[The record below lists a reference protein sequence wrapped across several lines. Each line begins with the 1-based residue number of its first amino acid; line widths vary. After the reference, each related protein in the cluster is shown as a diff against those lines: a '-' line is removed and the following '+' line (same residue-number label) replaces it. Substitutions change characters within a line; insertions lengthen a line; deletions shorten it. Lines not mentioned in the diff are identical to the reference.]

1 MSLLRAAGRVSFLTL
16 VSRVLGLV
24 RDSWTYHVF
33 GMSWVSGAFVL
44 AWTVPNLLR
53 RLLGEGAL
61 SAAFVPAFARARTR
75 GGDVAARSLL
85 ASVGGTLIV
94 GLGGFCALVVLA
106 SFFVPPAAWH
116 LAPGSDAPDVVTS
129 AQVGALFQELLAIL
143 FPYAL
148 PVCLLAIWSGAL
160 NSLGSFGPGAAAP
173 IVLNLFWLAALALVH
188 ARGGDDPTGA
198 MRTVAW
204 FLLAGGIAQLVL
216 AAVFLRR
223 RGFLTPPRLPG
234 AGDAARGVFAAMLP
248 TALGMSVV
256 QLNVLLDQTI
266 AAWLIG
272 AEAINHVYLANRLL
286 LFPHALVALP
296 LATVVFPRLAEQASR
311 DDGTALRK
319 SLDQALSITLMLA
332 VPAAVGLAMIADEL
346 LLVAFQHGHY
356 SAEDVPTTR
365 WTTVMLVAGLPAIGS
380 AQLQAR
386 ALYALGDT
394 RTPALVSAWLVV
406 ANVVLNLVLVGVFGF
421 GVPGLTAATSAC
433 AFANALILRRVVGK
447 RIGRSGVEVGSI
459 GRTLI
464 ASAVMAGV
472 ILAVERLVPAG
483 GSRLARA
490 VFGLALPIGAGIG
503 TWFLALHLLR
513 SPELAALRRRV
524 ARRVTPPARTP
535 ANRSDP

>member
-75 GGDVAARSLL
+75 GGDDAARSLL

-94 GLGGFCALVVLA
+94 GLGGFCALVVIA
-106 SFFVPPAAWH
+106 SFFVPPAVWH
-116 LAPGSDAPDVVTS
+116 LAPGSDAPDGVTS
-129 AQVGALFQELLAIL
+129 TQVGALFQELLAIL

-188 ARGGDDPTGA
+188 ARGGDDLTGA
-198 MRTVAW
+198 MRIVAW

-234 AGDAARGVFAAMLP
+234 ADDDARGVFAAMLP

-256 QLNVLLDQTI
+256 QLNVLLDQAI

-406 ANVVLNLVLVGVFGF
+406 ANVVLNLVLVGVCGF

-433 AFANALILRRVVGK
+433 AFANALILRRVVAK
-447 RIGRSGVEVGSI
+447 RIGRSAVEAGSI
-459 GRTLI
+459 GRTLV

-472 ILAVERLVPAG
+472 ILAVDQLVPAG
-483 GSRLARA
+483 GSRLVRA
-490 VFGLALPIGAGIG
+490 LLGLALPIAAGIG

-513 SPELAALRRRV
+513 SPELLALR
-524 ARRVTPPARTP
+524 ARVTRPARTP